1 MIKVGKYYIEKE
13 DDKLNGQ
20 PCVFC
25 TAYLD
30 PDKEKEVTMFTIKG
44 TRGMSESNI
53 ILKIVQEVKMRLR

>member
-1 MIKVGKYYIEKE
+1 MIKIGKYYIEKE

-30 PDKEKEVTMFTIKG
+30 HEKEKEVSMFTIKG
-44 TRGMSESNI
+44 TKGMSESNI
-53 ILKIVQEVKMRLR
+53 NLKIMQEVKMRLR

>member
-1 MIKVGKYYIEKE
+1 MIKIGKYYIEKE

-30 PDKEKEVTMFTIKG
+30 PAKEKEVSMFTIKG
-44 TRGMSESNI
+44 TKGVSESNI
-53 ILKIVQEVKMRLR
+53 NLKIMQEVKMRLR

>member
-1 MIKVGKYYIEKE
+1 MIKIGKYYIEKE

-30 PDKEKEVTMFTIKG
+30 PDKEKEVSMFTIKVS
-44 TRGMSESNI
+44 RERKEC
-53 ILKIVQEVKMRLR
+53 LKAI

>member
-1 MIKVGKYYIEKE
+1 MIKIGKYYIEKE

-20 PCVFC
+20 LCVFC

-44 TRGMSESNI
+44 TKGMSEVNI
-53 ILKIVQEVKMRLR
+53 NLKIMQEVKLRLR

>member
-1 MIKVGKYYIEKE
+1 MGKRGKYYIEKE

-30 PDKEKEVTMFTIKG
+30 PDKEKEVSMFTIKG
-44 TRGMSESNI
+44 TKGMSESNI
-53 ILKIVQEVKMRLR
+53 NLKIMQEVKMRLR